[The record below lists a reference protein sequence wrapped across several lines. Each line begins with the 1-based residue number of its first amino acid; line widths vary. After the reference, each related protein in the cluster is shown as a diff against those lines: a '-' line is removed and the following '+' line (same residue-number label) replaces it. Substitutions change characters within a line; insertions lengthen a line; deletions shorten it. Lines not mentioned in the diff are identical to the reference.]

1 MTDPRRSVLLALLLG
16 AALAAQAELRLVRV
30 LPETVHA
37 VADARGRQ
45 LNFDL
50 LLENPRP
57 VPVSIDYVEIEAFD
71 ADGRLVLRRHLGGG
85 GNPAAVTMLPRR
97 VVPPRGR
104 LQLFNPF
111 PVLPADLEFDVLRLG
126 VYHDGGRLQVD
137 IDPVTEPPFVLPVLP
152 LGGDVFVESG
162 ADLLATHRRQ
172 SLVPGESDLL
182 NVRHNSGRFA
192 IDLARIDDRGRYREG
207 PRDQADNWFAWGAE
221 VRTPVEGRV
230 VAVRDDLPD
239 NRLRADGGIE
249 PAAGASEA
257 RLGNHVVVELA
268 PEVFLL
274 LAHLQQGSV
283 RVEPG
288 DRVWAGALLGRIG
301 ISGESTWPHLHVQLQ
316 RGADPLDSEP
326 LPLVFACVRDAGG
339 GMRRP
344 AFLMTGD
351 RVGPCLIGRG
361 GR

>member
-1 MTDPRRSVLLALLLG
+1 MRVEMRPALILVLLLCSIPLVH
-16 AALAAQAELRLVRV
+16 AELRLVRI

-37 VADARGRQ
+37 VADIRGRH

-50 LLENPRP
+50 LLENTRS
-57 VPVSIDYVEIEAFD
+57 VPVTIDYLEIEAFD

-85 GNPAAVTMLPRR
+85 GNPAAVAMLPRR
-97 VVPPRGR
+97 VVPPLGR
-104 LQLFNPF
+104 LHLFNPF
-111 PVLPADLEFDVLRLG
+111 PVLPADLEFATLRLG
-126 VYHDGGRLQVD
+126 IYHDGGRLAG
-137 IDPVTEPPFVLPVLP
+137 DPRPGDRAAFRPAGPA
-152 LGGDVFVESG
+152 LGGDLFVESG
-162 ADLLATHRRQ
+162 ADLLAPHRRW
-172 SLVPGESDLL
+172 SLVSGEGDLL
-182 NVRHNSGRFA
+182 DVRRNSARFA
-192 IDLARIDDRGRYREG
+192 IDLTRVDDAGRYRDG
-207 PRDQADNWFAWGAE
+207 PREVTDNWFAWDGE

-239 NRLRADGGIE
+239 NRLRADGGFE

-257 RLGNHVVVELA
+257 PLGNHVVVELA

-301 ISGESTWPHLHVQLQ
+301 MSGESTWPHLHVQLQ

-344 AFLMTGD
+344 AFLATGD
-351 RVGPCLIGRG
+351 RVGPCAIGR
-361 GR
+361 R